1 MLNLNMH
8 RSGFINILG
17 NPNVGKSTLM
27 NCLVGENLSIITP
40 KVQTTRHRILGIL
53 NNANYQL
60 IFSDTPGIIE
70 PKYELQSS
78 MMDFVKNS
86 FDDADIIIYM
96 VEVGD
101 RLKNNA
107 DIHNR
112 LLKLKIPLIILLNK
126 IDLTNQ
132 TNLENEADYWSTKF
146 PNAEIFSISALNNFN
161 IESLLQR
168 LIDLTPKSPKYFPDD
183 QMTDKS
189 ERFFVNEK
197 IREKI
202 LMYYSKEIPYSVE
215 VLTSEFKNEEKI
227 IKIRS
232 QILVERESQKAIII
246 GHKGN
251 ALRKIGTKS
260 RKDLELFFDKKI
272 FLDLHVKV
280 LKNWRSDPK
289 LLKKFGYKN

>member
-8 RSGFINILG
+8 KSGFINILG
-17 NPNVGKSTLM
+17 SPNVGKSTLM

-112 LLKLKIPLIILLNK
+112 LLKIKIPLIILLNK

-146 PNAEIFSISALNNFN
+146 PNAEIFSISALNKFN
-161 IESLLQR
+161 IESLMQR

>member
-1 MLNLNMH
+1 MH
-8 RSGFINILG
+8 KSGFINILG

-107 DIHNR
+107 DIHNK
-112 LLKLKIPLIILLNK
+112 LLNLKIPLIILLNK

>member
-8 RSGFINILG
+8 KSGFINILG

-101 RLKNNA
+101 RLKNSA

>member
-8 RSGFINILG
+8 KSGFINILG

-86 FDDADIIIYM
+86 FDDADIIISM

>member
-8 RSGFINILG
+8 KSGFINILG

-53 NNANYQL
+53 NNVNYQL

-101 RLKNNA
+101 RLKNNT
-107 DIHNR
+107 DIYNK

-280 LKNWRSDPK
+280 LKNWRSNPK

>member
-1 MLNLNMH
+1 
-8 RSGFINILG
+8 
-17 NPNVGKSTLM
+17 M

>member
-1 MLNLNMH
+1 MH
-8 RSGFINILG
+8 KSGFINILG

-27 NCLVGENLSIITP
+27 NCLVGEKLSIITP

-53 NNANYQL
+53 NNTNYQL

-101 RLKNNA
+101 RLKNDT
-107 DIHNR
+107 DIYNK

-146 PNAEIFSISALNNFN
+146 PNAEIFSISALNKFN

-168 LIDLTPKSPKYFPDD
+168 LIDLTPNSPKYFPDD

-202 LMYYSKEIPYSVE
+202 LMYYNKEIPYSVE
-215 VLTSEFKNEEKI
+215 VLTSEFKDEEKI

-251 ALRKIGTKS
+251 ALKKIGTKS

-280 LKNWRSDPK
+280 IKNWRSDPK
-289 LLKKFGYKN
+289 LLKKFGYRN

>member
-1 MLNLNMH
+1 MH
-8 RSGFINILG
+8 KSGFINILG

-112 LLKLKIPLIILLNK
+112 LLKLKIPLLILLNK

>member
-8 RSGFINILG
+8 KSGFINILG

-146 PNAEIFSISALNNFN
+146 PNAEIFSISSLNNFN

>member
-8 RSGFINILG
+8 KSGFINILG

-53 NNANYQL
+53 NNVNYQL

-112 LLKLKIPLIILLNK
+112 LLKLKTPLIILLNK

>member
-8 RSGFINILG
+8 KSGFINILG

-146 PNAEIFSISALNNFN
+146 ANAEIFSISALNNFN

-232 QILVERESQKAIII
+232 QILVERESQKAIIW
-246 GHKGN
+246 
-251 ALRKIGTKS
+251 S
-260 RKDLELFFDKKI
+260 
-272 FLDLHVKV
+272 
-280 LKNWRSDPK
+280 
-289 LLKKFGYKN
+289 

>member
-1 MLNLNMH
+1 MH
-8 RSGFINILG
+8 KSGFINILG

-53 NNANYQL
+53 NNVNYQL

-112 LLKLKIPLIILLNK
+112 LLKLKTPLIILLNK

>member
-8 RSGFINILG
+8 KSGFINILG

-112 LLKLKIPLIILLNK
+112 LLKLKTPLIILLNK

-280 LKNWRSDPK
+280 LKNWRSNPK

>member
-1 MLNLNMH
+1 MILLLGRDIIAMLKNIVGGEIEEYTKLQ
-8 RSGFINILG
+8 GFINILG

-126 IDLTNQ
+126 IAVSYTHLTLP
-132 TNLENEADYWSTKF
+132 TNC
-146 PNAEIFSISALNNFN
+146 
-161 IESLLQR
+161 
-168 LIDLTPKSPKYFPDD
+168 
-183 QMTDKS
+183 
-189 ERFFVNEK
+189 
-197 IREKI
+197 
-202 LMYYSKEIPYSVE
+202 
-215 VLTSEFKNEEKI
+215 
-227 IKIRS
+227 
-232 QILVERESQKAIII
+232 
-246 GHKGN
+246 
-251 ALRKIGTKS
+251 
-260 RKDLELFFDKKI
+260 
-272 FLDLHVKV
+272 
-280 LKNWRSDPK
+280 
-289 LLKKFGYKN
+289 

>member
-1 MLNLNMH
+1 MH
-8 RSGFINILG
+8 KSGFINILG

-101 RLKNNA
+101 RLKNNT

-280 LKNWRSDPK
+280 LKNWRSDPN

>member
-8 RSGFINILG
+8 KSGFINILG

-126 IDLTNQ
+126 IDLINQ

-289 LLKKFGYKN
+289 MLKKFGYKN

>member
-8 RSGFINILG
+8 KSGFINILG

-280 LKNWRSDPK
+280 LKNWRSRKD
-289 LLKKFGYKN
+289 YVNVI

>member
-8 RSGFINILG
+8 KSGFINILG

-101 RLKNNA
+101 RIKNNA

>member
-8 RSGFINILG
+8 KSGFINILG

-202 LMYYSKEIPYSVE
+202 LLYYSKEIPYSVE

>member
-1 MLNLNMH
+1 MH
-8 RSGFINILG
+8 KSGFINILG

-27 NCLVGENLSIITP
+27 NCLVGENLSIVTP

-53 NNANYQL
+53 NNSNYQL

-78 MMDFVKNS
+78 MMSFVKNS

-96 VEVGD
+96 IEVGD
-101 RLKNNA
+101 RLKNNT
-107 DIHNR
+107 DIYNR

-132 TNLENEADYWSTKF
+132 RNLENEADYWSTKF
-146 PNAEIFSISALNNFN
+146 PNAEIFSISALKNFN

-202 LMYYSKEIPYSVE
+202 LMYYNKEIPYSVE
-215 VLTSEFKNEEKI
+215 VLTSEFKDEEKI

>member
-1 MLNLNMH
+1 MH
-8 RSGFINILG
+8 KSGFINILG

-78 MMDFVKNS
+78 MMGFVKNS

-96 VEVGD
+96 VEIGD

-107 DIHNR
+107 DIFNR

-132 TNLENEADYWSTKF
+132 TDLENEADYWSTKF

-189 ERFFVNEK
+189 QRFFVNEK

-202 LMYYSKEIPYSVE
+202 LMYYNKEIPYSVE
-215 VLTSEFKNEEKI
+215 VLTSEFKDEEKI

-280 LKNWRSDPK
+280 LKNWRSDPN

>member
-1 MLNLNMH
+1 MH
-8 RSGFINILG
+8 KSGFINILG

-27 NCLVGENLSIITP
+27 NCLVGEKLSIITP

-53 NNANYQL
+53 NNPNYQL

-289 LLKKFGYKN
+289 MLKKFGYKN

>member
-8 RSGFINILG
+8 KSGFINILG

-146 PNAEIFSISALNNFN
+146 SNAEIFSISALNNFN

>member
-1 MLNLNMH
+1 MH
-8 RSGFINILG
+8 KSGFINILG

-112 LLKLKIPLIILLNK
+112 LLKLNIPLIILLNK

>member
-8 RSGFINILG
+8 KSGFINILG

-126 IDLTNQ
+126 IDLKNQ
-132 TNLENEADYWSTKF
+132 TKLENEADYWSTKF

>member
-8 RSGFINILG
+8 KSGFINILG

-27 NCLVGENLSIITP
+27 NCLVGEKLSIITP

-53 NNANYQL
+53 NNPNYQL

-289 LLKKFGYKN
+289 MLKKFGYKN

>member
-1 MLNLNMH
+1 MH
-8 RSGFINILG
+8 KSGFINILG

-53 NNANYQL
+53 NNVNYQL

>member
-8 RSGFINILG
+8 KSGFINILG

-132 TNLENEADYWSTKF
+132 INLENEADYWSTKF

>member
-8 RSGFINILG
+8 KSGFINILG

-53 NNANYQL
+53 NNVNYQL

-112 LLKLKIPLIILLNK
+112 LLKLKTPLIILLNK

-280 LKNWRSDPK
+280 LKNWRSNPK

>member
-8 RSGFINILG
+8 KSGFINILG

-27 NCLVGENLSIITP
+27 NCLVGEKLSIITP

-53 NNANYQL
+53 NNTNYQL

-101 RLKNNA
+101 RLKNDT
-107 DIHNR
+107 DIYNK

-146 PNAEIFSISALNNFN
+146 PNAEIFSISALNKFN

-168 LIDLTPKSPKYFPDD
+168 LIDLTPNSPKYFPDD

-202 LMYYSKEIPYSVE
+202 LMYYNKEIPYSVE
-215 VLTSEFKNEEKI
+215 VLTSEFKDEEKI

-289 LLKKFGYKN
+289 LLKKLGYKN

>member
-8 RSGFINILG
+8 KSGFINILG

-146 PNAEIFSISALNNFN
+146 SNAEIFSISALNNFN

-289 LLKKFGYKN
+289 MLKKFGYKN

>member
-1 MLNLNMH
+1 MH
-8 RSGFINILG
+8 KSGFINILG

-289 LLKKFGYKN
+289 MLKKFGYKN

>member
-8 RSGFINILG
+8 KSGFINILG

-101 RLKNNA
+101 RRKNNA

-289 LLKKFGYKN
+289 LLKKLGYKN

>member
-8 RSGFINILG
+8 KSGFINILG

-280 LKNWRSDPK
+280 LKNWRSNPK

>member
-1 MLNLNMH
+1 MH
-8 RSGFINILG
+8 KSGFINILG

-27 NCLVGENLSIITP
+27 NCLVGEKLSIITP

-53 NNANYQL
+53 NNTDYQL

-101 RLKNNA
+101 RLKNDT
-107 DIHNR
+107 DIYNK

-146 PNAEIFSISALNNFN
+146 PNAEIFSISALNKFN

-168 LIDLTPKSPKYFPDD
+168 LIDLTPNSPKYFPDD

-202 LMYYSKEIPYSVE
+202 LMYYNKEIPYSVE
-215 VLTSEFKNEEKI
+215 VLTSEFKDEEKI

-251 ALRKIGTKS
+251 ALKKIGTKS

-280 LKNWRSDPK
+280 IKNWRSDPK
-289 LLKKFGYKN
+289 LLKKFGYRN